1 MKPSPG
7 FVADGHAH
15 IYPGF
20 DLRRWFEA
28 GVAAAQHH
36 GCPLV
41 LFLTESTGCH
51 YFAALRDRSPGA
63 PEARPR
69 GASLPGISDLDLQ
82 GFRVSPTT
90 EDCSLAVSVTEA
102 PKPLLFM
109 VAGRQYVSRDGL
121 EVLALGLPLASPL
134 THLEGPKRVSP
145 GAHRASARGGCRRRA
160 PMGLREVD
168 GQAAP

>member
-1 MKPSPG
+1 MKPSSG

-15 IYPGF
+15 IYPDF
-20 DLRRWFEA
+20 DLRRWCEA

-41 LFLTESTGCH
+41 LFLTESTGCN
-51 YFAALRDRSPGA
+51 YFAELRDRSPGA
-63 PEARPR
+63 HEARPR
-69 GASLPGISDLDLQ
+69 ASLPGISDLDLQ
-82 GFRVSPTT
+82 GLRVSPRT
-90 EDCSLAVSVTEA
+90 EDCSLAVSVAEA

-134 THLEGPKRVSP
+134 THLEDRS
-145 GAHRASARGGCRRRA
+145 ASAQALIERLLEEDVVVVLPWGFGKWTGRRR
-160 PMGLREVD
+160 
-168 GQAAP
+168 